1 MFVVCRVSLDKSI
14 PAYMGSICIGGAY
27 FVVTL
32 STKRFIGCGVNPS
45 LSLPMA
51 VINSDY
57 DNILLYLTAPF
68 IGSLIG
74 VFLYIVLADEFEAN
88 SKKELKKYDAEEE
101 ALDKEIDNQLI
112 EDQQSNDISERFIED
127 EQDEVIK
134 EE

>member
-1 MFVVCRVSLDKSI
+1 M
-14 PAYMGSICIGGAY
+14 
-27 FVVTL
+27 VTL

-112 EDQQSNDISERFIED
+112 EDQQSNDVSERFIED